1 MMGGPQDGMVG
12 AVGEILKESRL
23 LRALDLAYGADR
35 GGNVRERPFAQG
47 IAQAT
52 LARFMSSP
60 MEASPSGR
68 RNAASS
74 AAACVASRL
83 PG

>member
-1 MMGGPQDGMVG
+1 MVG

-47 IAQAT
+47 IAQGHAG
-52 LARFMSSP
+52 AVHVQPYGGQPQRA
-60 MEASPSGR
+60 EER
-68 RNAASS
+68 RQFR
-74 AAACVASRL
+74 SRRAWHQGF
-83 PG
+83 PDRRGHPK